1 MKVSNQPVN
10 VIRKL
15 LGLRSPSAEA
25 IASFDAEVIER
36 NKKAFKEEQE
46 RAALEIAMR
55 AHPAGKGLK
64 KNTEDKPKPICA
76 LCMQPIDNGSHDLS
90 NPTLGHLK

>member
-1 MKVSNQPVN
+1 MKASNQPIN

-25 IASFDAEVIER
+25 VAMFDAEVIEH
-36 NKKAFKEEQE
+36 NMKAFKEEQE
-46 RAALEIAMR
+46 RIALEMSMR

-64 KNTEDKPKPICA
+64 KDDKPKPICA
-76 LCMQPIDNGSHDLS
+76 LCLQPIDDGSHDLS